1 MFCVCCCL
9 SDFFSVV
16 DFCVRLKRVASMN
29 LSKVSI
35 PLLIKEIL
43 CWRSWEI
50 DTELFG
56 KFTTGVLS
64 IGEEIVSR
72 SLFEI

>member
-1 MFCVCCCL
+1 MFYVCCCL

-16 DFCVRLKRVASMN
+16 NFCVRLKRVASMN
-29 LSKVSI
+29 LSKVSV
-35 PLLIKEIL
+35 PLLIKERL
-43 CWRSWEI
+43 CWRSWGV
-50 DTELFG
+50 DTELFEE
-56 KFTTGVLS
+56 FIIGVLS